1 MFCCSKL
8 KGKVVALSFQLSTL
22 SVSQDSGQGEE
33 MNQHRKAEV
42 KRKTKET
49 EILLKLDL
57 DGSGKQSIDTGIPFF
72 DHMLSLFAYHSR
84 VDLNL
89 KAKGDIGVDA
99 HHTVEDVGICLGEG
113 IRKALGEAKGVQRYG
128 MAIIPMDETLVSIAM
143 DFSMRPFLVFHM
155 KLRRSRI
162 GKFDLE
168 LVEEFFRALCNHCRI
183 TLHIN
188 LLYGKNSH
196 HMVEAV
202 FKGFGRALRDAVSF
216 DERSNGVPSTK
227 GIL

>member
-1 MFCCSKL
+1 MK
-8 KGKVVALSFQLSTL
+8 K
-22 SVSQDSGQGEE
+22 
-33 MNQHRKAEV
+33 HRKAEV

-49 EILLKLDL
+49 EVVLKLDL
-57 DGSGKQSIDTGIPFF
+57 DGAGRHSIDTSIPFF
-72 DHMLSLFAYHSR
+72 DHMLSLMAYHSNIN
-84 VDLNL
+84 LTL

-113 IRKALGEAKGVQRYG
+113 IRKALGEAKGIQRYG
-128 MAIIPMDETLVSIAM
+128 MAVIPMDETLVSVAM
-143 DFSMRPFLVFHM
+143 DFSMRPCLVFHM

-162 GKFDLE
+162 GTFDLE
-168 LVEEFFRALCNHCRI
+168 LVEEFFRALCNHSKV

-202 FKGFGRALRDAVSF
+202 FKGIGRALRDAISL
-216 DERSNGVPSTK
+216 DSRSSKIPSTK